1 MEIAKPNNTI
11 EHSIQSNLSLRFDH
25 ASFDDSTS
33 IFPFELT
40 TENCIYV
47 HGGLMAALFIFAL
60 ARALGFY
67 SICVRASQKLHD
79 LSFTG
84 LISTTMRFFDTNPGG
99 RILNRFSKD
108 IGATDE
114 FLPKAL
120 LDATQVILS
129 MVGSVIVTA
138 IINPIFL
145 IPIGVMGVIFIFVRK
160 VFLKTSKNIKR
171 LEGSGKSLHH
181 IEQYYFKF
189 KIESE

>member
-1 MEIAKPNNTI
+1 MRALQKGFAKPNAST
-11 EHSIQSNLSLRFDH
+11 EHSTPTNL
-25 ASFDDSTS
+25 ASRTDSISFNDSDS

-47 HGGLMAALFIFAL
+47 HGGLMASLFIFAL
-60 ARALGFY
+60 LRALGFH
-67 SICVRASQKLHD
+67 SVCVRASQKLHD

-108 IGATDE
+108 IGALDE
-114 FLPKAL
+114 FLPKAI

-138 IINPIFL
+138 IINPIFMV
-145 IPIGVMGVIFIFVRK
+145 PIGVMGVIFIFVRR
-160 VFLKTSKNIKR
+160 VFLKTSKNLKR
-171 LEGSGKSLHH
+171 LEGNSKPTS
-181 IEQYYFKF
+181 Y
-189 KIESE
+189 

>member
-1 MEIAKPNNTI
+1 MRTYQKGLTKSNASAEHLIQPNLA
-11 EHSIQSNLSLRFDH
+11 SRSNPATFN
-25 ASFDDSTS
+25 DSTS
-33 IFPFELT
+33 ILPFQLT

-60 ARALGFY
+60 LRALGFY

-79 LSFTG
+79 LSFNG
-84 LISTTMRFFDTNPGG
+84 LISTTMRFFDTNPAG

-108 IGATDE
+108 IGAMDE
-114 FLPKAL
+114 FLPKAMM
-120 LDATQVILS
+120 DATQVILS

-145 IPIGVMGVIFIFVRK
+145 IPIGVMGFIFIFVRR

-171 LEGSGKSLHH
+171 LEGSGKSTLHS
-181 IEQYYFKF
+181 IIIPIQN
-189 KIESE
+189 

>member
-1 MEIAKPNNTI
+1 MRTYHKEMAKPNASTQ
-11 EHSIQSNLSLRFDH
+11 HPIQPNSTSPPNSAF
-25 ASFDDSTS
+25 FNDSTS

-60 ARALGFY
+60 TRAMGFF
-67 SICVRASQKLHD
+67 SVCVRASQKLHD
-79 LSFTG
+79 LSFNG

-108 IGATDE
+108 IGTTDE
-114 FLPKAL
+114 LLPKAI

-129 MVGSVIVTA
+129 MVGSIIVTA
-138 IINPIFL
+138 IVNPIFL
-145 IPIGVMGVIFIFVRK
+145 VPIGVMSVIFIFVRR

-171 LEGSGKSLHH
+171 LEGSGKITS
-181 IEQYYFKF
+181 Y
-189 KIESE
+189 S

>member
-1 MEIAKPNNTI
+1 MRTYQKGLAKPNAST
-11 EHSIQSNLSLRFDH
+11 EHSIQPKLASRSDP
-25 ASFDDSTS
+25 ASFNNSTS

-60 ARALGFY
+60 LRALGFY
-67 SICVRASQKLHD
+67 TICVRASQKLHD
-79 LSFTG
+79 LSFNG
-84 LISTTMRFFDTNPGG
+84 LISTIMRFFDTNPGG

-114 FLPKAL
+114 FLPKAIM
-120 LDATQVILS
+120 DATQVILS

-145 IPIGVMGVIFIFVRK
+145 VPIGIMGVIFIFIRK
-160 VFLKTSKNIKR
+160 IFLKTSKNIKR
-171 LEGSGKSLHH
+171 LEGSGRPTSH
-181 IEQYYFKF
+181 
-189 KIESE
+189 